1 MAKMESSK
9 RVTHNKGNPFIH
21 LLDNFDYLL
30 CRTGMIL
37 GSLLVLVTIL
47 IVVYSVFMRYVIN
60 TPQTW
65 TDELV
70 GYFLVATVMFGVAET
85 LRKNDHIAVDLISA
99 KLNSKNRRYVNIWGM
114 IAVILLSMAM
124 FYSSYQMV
132 GFSYSVNLISDGYVE
147 VPMWIP
153 QFSLL
158 IGYGFLLLSALNRL
172 THIYLVTNFYI
183 NTDNINADNTTSH

>member
-1 MAKMESSK
+1 MVKMERLK
-9 RVTHNKGNPFIH
+9 RVANKKGNPFIH

-30 CRTGMIL
+30 CRAGMIL
-37 GSLLVLVTIL
+37 GSVLVLVTIL

-60 TPQTW
+60 IPQTW

-85 LRKNDHIAVDLISA
+85 LRKNDHITVDLISS
-99 KLNSKNRRYVNIWGM
+99 KLNNKNRRYVNIWGM
-114 IAVILLSMAM
+114 IAVILVSMAM
-124 FYSSYQMV
+124 FFSSYQMV

-158 IGYGFLLLSALNRL
+158 IGYGFLILSALNRL

-183 NTDNINADNTTSH
+183 KTDNINVDNTASD

>member
-1 MAKMESSK
+1 MAKRKMSK
-9 RVTHNKGNPFIH
+9 RVTNNNCKPFIH
-21 LLDNFDYLL
+21 LLDNFDYIL

-60 TPQTW
+60 IPQTW

-183 NTDNINADNTTSH
+183 KTDNINADNTTSH

>member
-21 LLDNFDYLL
+21 LLDNFDYIL

-37 GSLLVLVTIL
+37 GSVLVLVTIL

-60 TPQTW
+60 IPQTW

-99 KLNSKNRRYVNIWGM
+99 KLSSKNRPVRC
-114 IAVILLSMAM
+114 LSLQSRK
-124 FYSSYQMV
+124 FTYHTQPKIQNKWYLV
-132 GFSYSVNLISDGYVE
+132 KW
-147 VPMWIP
+147 P
-153 QFSLL
+153 FSLR
-158 IGYGFLLLSALNRL
+158 RL
-172 THIYLVTNFYI
+172 
-183 NTDNINADNTTSH
+183 

>member
-1 MAKMESSK
+1 MVKVESLK
-9 RVTHNKGNPFIH
+9 RVTNSKGNPFIH
-21 LLDNFDYLL
+21 LLDNFDYIL
-30 CRTGMIL
+30 CRTGMVL
-37 GSLLVLVTIL
+37 GSVLVLVTIL

-60 TPQTW
+60 IPQTW

-99 KLNSKNRRYVNIWGM
+99 KLNNKNRRYVNLWGM

-124 FYSSYQMV
+124 FFSSYQMV
-132 GFSYSVNLISDGYVE
+132 EFSYSVNLISDGYVE

-172 THIYLVTNFYI
+172 THIYLVTDFYI
-183 NTDNINADNTTSH
+183 KTDNINADNTTSN

>member
-1 MAKMESSK
+1 
-9 RVTHNKGNPFIH
+9 
-21 LLDNFDYLL
+21 
-30 CRTGMIL
+30 
-37 GSLLVLVTIL
+37 
-47 IVVYSVFMRYVIN
+47 
-60 TPQTW
+60 
-65 TDELV
+65 
-70 GYFLVATVMFGVAET
+70 
-85 LRKNDHIAVDLISA
+85 
-99 KLNSKNRRYVNIWGM
+99 M

-183 NTDNINADNTTSH
+183 KTDNINADNTTSH

>member
-9 RVTHNKGNPFIH
+9 RVTHHKGHPFIH
-21 LLDNFDYLL
+21 LLDNFDYIL

-37 GSLLVLVTIL
+37 GSVLVLVTIL

-60 TPQTW
+60 IPQTW

-158 IGYGFLLLSALNRL
+158 IGYGFLLLLSLI
-172 THIYLVTNFYI
+172 HI
-183 NTDNINADNTTSH
+183 

>member
-1 MAKMESSK
+1 MVKVESLK
-9 RVTHNKGNPFIH
+9 RVTNSKGNPFIH

-30 CRTGMIL
+30 CRAGMIL
-37 GSLLVLVTIL
+37 GSVLVVVTIL

-60 TPQTW
+60 IPQTW

-85 LRKNDHIAVDLISA
+85 LRKNEHIAVDLISA
-99 KLNSKNRRYVNIWGM
+99 KLNTKNRRYVNIWGM

-124 FYSSYQMV
+124 FFSSYQMV
-132 GFSYSVNLISDGYVE
+132 EFSYSVNLISDGYVE

-172 THIYLVTNFYI
+172 THIYLVTDFYI
-183 NTDNINADNTTSH
+183 KTDNINADNTTSN

>member
-1 MAKMESSK
+1 MVKVESLK
-9 RVTHNKGNPFIH
+9 RVTNSKGNPFIH
-21 LLDNFDYLL
+21 LLDIFDYLL
-30 CRTGMIL
+30 CRAGMIL
-37 GSLLVLVTIL
+37 GSVLVVVTIL

-60 TPQTW
+60 IPQTW

-99 KLNSKNRRYVNIWGM
+99 KLNTKNRRYVNIWGM

-124 FYSSYQMV
+124 FFSSYQMV
-132 GFSYSVNLISDGYVE
+132 EFSYSVNLISDGYVE

-172 THIYLVTNFYI
+172 THIYLVTDFYI
-183 NTDNINADNTTSH
+183 KTDNINADNTTSN

>member
-1 MAKMESSK
+1 MVKVESLK
-9 RVTHNKGNPFIH
+9 RVTNSKGNPFIH

-30 CRTGMIL
+30 CRAGMIL
-37 GSLLVLVTIL
+37 GSVLVVVTIL

-60 TPQTW
+60 IPQTW

-132 GFSYSVNLISDGYVE
+132 EFSYSVNLISDGYVE

-183 NTDNINADNTTSH
+183 ETDNINADNTASN

>member
-1 MAKMESSK
+1 
-9 RVTHNKGNPFIH
+9 
-21 LLDNFDYLL
+21 
-30 CRTGMIL
+30 MIL

-60 TPQTW
+60 IPQTW

-114 IAVILLSMAM
+114 IAVIFIIFGYFSITRWNIQ
-124 FYSSYQMV
+124 YQIV
-132 GFSYSVNLISDGYVE
+132 IKRYTYF
-147 VPMWIP
+147 
-153 QFSLL
+153 F
-158 IGYGFLLLSALNRL
+158 AC
-172 THIYLVTNFYI
+172 
-183 NTDNINADNTTSH
+183 

>member
-1 MAKMESSK
+1 
-9 RVTHNKGNPFIH
+9 
-21 LLDNFDYLL
+21 
-30 CRTGMIL
+30 
-37 GSLLVLVTIL
+37 
-47 IVVYSVFMRYVIN
+47 MRYVIN
-60 TPQTW
+60 IPQTW

-132 GFSYSVNLISDGYVE
+132 GFSYSVNLISDGYVDH
-147 VPMWIP
+147 I
-153 QFSLL
+153 
-158 IGYGFLLLSALNRL
+158 
-172 THIYLVTNFYI
+172 THK
-183 NTDNINADNTTSH
+183 NAIDYN

>member
-1 MAKMESSK
+1 MVKVESLK
-9 RVTHNKGNPFIH
+9 RVTNSKGNPFIH

-30 CRTGMIL
+30 CRAGMIL
-37 GSLLVLVTIL
+37 GSVLVVVTIL
-47 IVVYSVFMRYVIN
+47 IVVYSVFMRYLIN
-60 TPQTW
+60 IPQTW

-85 LRKNDHIAVDLISA
+85 LRKNEHIAVDLISA
-99 KLNSKNRRYVNIWGM
+99 KLNTKNRRYVNIWGM

-124 FYSSYQMV
+124 FFSSYQMV
-132 GFSYSVNLISDGYVE
+132 EFSYSVNLISDGYVE

-172 THIYLVTNFYI
+172 THIYLVTDFYI
-183 NTDNINADNTTSH
+183 KTDNINADNTTSN

>member
-1 MAKMESSK
+1 MVKVESLK
-9 RVTHNKGNPFIH
+9 RVTNSKGNPFIH

-30 CRTGMIL
+30 CRAGMIL
-37 GSLLVLVTIL
+37 GSVLVVVTIL

-60 TPQTW
+60 IPQTW

-99 KLNSKNRRYVNIWGM
+99 KLNTKNRRYVNIWGM

-124 FYSSYQMV
+124 FFSSYQMV
-132 GFSYSVNLISDGYVE
+132 EFSYSVNLISDGYVE

-172 THIYLVTNFYI
+172 THIYLVTDFYI
-183 NTDNINADNTTSH
+183 KTDNINADNTTSN